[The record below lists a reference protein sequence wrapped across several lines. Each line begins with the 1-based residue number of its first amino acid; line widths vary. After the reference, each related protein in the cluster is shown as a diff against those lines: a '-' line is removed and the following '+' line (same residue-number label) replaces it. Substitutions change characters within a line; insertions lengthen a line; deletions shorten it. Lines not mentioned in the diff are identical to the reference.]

1 MFLFYEFLVLVK
13 TLNLKWRWD
22 VVIANLKVSP
32 TVRNHILLFCIIWV
46 EIKDIF
52 ERTSYMSWDI
62 LLFLQS
68 IDSLHWIYEK
78 STLNLYI
85 NIRNCV
91 NNKDSEER
99 KLEMTRIL
107 LLRNDKIYKFLRL
120 KSNCQKMENNKKR
133 CYN

>member
-1 MFLFYEFLVLVK
+1 VFLFYEFLVLVK